1 MKRSTPAVIMAMFLF
16 ALLFWTDR
24 PKASEALPSRTE
36 LVVHGVS
43 YHFDRSQ
50 EWNERN
56 LGLGL
61 KLPQGNGLSYQIGFY
76 DNSYGRQTWYAIT
89 QKEWTVMGVQT
100 GIFAGKVTGYRVPV
114 AAGLMVSSN
123 NLTFRIVPP
132 VGSQTS
138 GVIALELRKGL

>member
-1 MKRSTPAVIMAMFLF
+1 MAMFLF
-16 ALLFWTDR
+16 ALIFWTDR
-24 PKASEALPSRTE
+24 PRAAE

-56 LGLGL
+56 AGLGVRFE
-61 KLPQGNGLSYQIGFY
+61 QGNGLSYQTGFY
-76 DNSYGRQTWYAIT
+76 NNSYGKLTTYVVA
-89 QKEWTVMGVQT
+89 QKEWRVMG
-100 GIFAGKVTGYRVPV
+100 IRAGVFGGRVTGYAVPV
-114 AAGLMVSSN
+114 AAGFMVSTN

-138 GVIALELRKGL
+138 GVIAMEFRKEL